1 MYSLIYH
8 FRNSKKGSILFSQAS
23 PESPVSV
30 DSSSLRVS
38 AQKFQGGLN
47 IGSSQYL
54 SSTRV
59 IPGEILKY
67 MSKGQAGTDLVLWS
81 YNFYLYIMII
91 PSKSLIWRGSFLPY
105 LRSRLKLR
113 LEIGLSCPNLPPPTK
128 FKKSSPTVRQFVLD
142 KKLLS
147 RL

>member
-1 MYSLIYH
+1 MFPIYPVSAS
-8 FRNSKKGSILFSQAS
+8 NSNLDIQQLNYVVTLHLLLLVNIKEAFDVFFNLPFQQFQGLKKGTTRFSLAS

-67 MSKGQAGTDLVLWS
+67 MSKGQAGTDLVL
-81 YNFYLYIMII
+81 
-91 PSKSLIWRGSFLPY
+91 
-105 LRSRLKLR
+105 
-113 LEIGLSCPNLPPPTK
+113 
-128 FKKSSPTVRQFVLD
+128 
-142 KKLLS
+142 
-147 RL
+147 